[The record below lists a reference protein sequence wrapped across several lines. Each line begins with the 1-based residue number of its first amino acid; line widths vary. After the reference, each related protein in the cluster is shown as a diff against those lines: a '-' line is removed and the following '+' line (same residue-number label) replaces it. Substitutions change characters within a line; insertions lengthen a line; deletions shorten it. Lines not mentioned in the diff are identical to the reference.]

1 LRKTSNEPLTRFRT
15 FFARGSENN
24 VPAGCWRDNIAYDA
38 FNALTDWKYSDPHN
52 MTLSKMKLVVPVT
65 STDVGWL
72 KDVHEIL
79 SPFHNEEVGGGKLVA
94 WDTKI
99 KFLLFTDQLSVDG
112 SLAGVAFLCVFLL
125 MWMQTSSFFISSLA
139 FIEIFMALAVAYFIY
154 MVLFWLPFF
163 PFLNLVGIF
172 IVIGIGADD
181 VFVFMDAWKQADVMM
196 VVTEEQRARWS
207 PKKLMA
213 KKMAWVLQR
222 AGGEERLSLHAT
234 SKIELTYS
242 TIFAAQGRCS

>member
-1 LRKTSNEPLTRFRT
+1 MRKTSNEPLTRFRT

-99 KFLLFTDQLSVDG
+99 KFLLFTV
-112 SLAGVAFLCVFLL
+112 V
-125 MWMQTSSFFISSLA
+125 W
-139 FIEIFMALAVAYFIY
+139 IESIRNV
-154 MVLFWLPFF
+154 
-163 PFLNLVGIF
+163 
-172 IVIGIGADD
+172 
-181 VFVFMDAWKQADVMM
+181 
-196 VVTEEQRARWS
+196 
-207 PKKLMA
+207 
-213 KKMAWVLQR
+213 
-222 AGGEERLSLHAT
+222 
-234 SKIELTYS
+234 
-242 TIFAAQGRCS
+242 